1 MNAVDNNDEP
11 PLMYRTHDAQSKR
24 KHPSRNYNQHLWI
37 NSPSK
42 EPHIDRYYFFLK
54 KTVIFVRSLRR
65 TKISFP
71 PNDSGTLIL
80 ISGRD
85 EFLWK
90 RNMKSINQS
99 TVKVIQ

>member
-42 EPHIDRYYFFLK
+42 EPHIDYFFK
-54 KTVIFVRSLRR
+54 KKLEISKKSKKSVKYAASFVGARVDAAVQGVSQERFEPE
-65 TKISFP
+65 FP
-71 PNDSGTLIL
+71 
-80 ISGRD
+80 
-85 EFLWK
+85 
-90 RNMKSINQS
+90 
-99 TVKVIQ
+99 V